1 VSEQG
6 PELAEGSVL
15 AARSDSLKDADGN
28 PALGKLVIQSPAFI
42 AADSTPVAASIL
54 TYVIPEQN
62 PGLVDL
68 FLAPTEDADPIEAR
82 YTVSYFLKSGA
93 KYAETWQVP
102 RTGPIT
108 ISQARS
114 TA

>member
-1 VSEQG
+1 M
-6 PELAEGSVL
+6 ELTHIVDFVERRRREPSARQARDPKPSVH
-15 AARSDSLKDADGN
+15 RR
-28 PALGKLVIQSPAFI
+28 
-42 AADSTPVAASIL
+42 ADSTPVAASIL
-54 TYVIPEQN
+54 TYVIPDQN

-68 FLAPTEDADPIEAR
+68 FLAPTEDADPIETR

-93 KYAETWQVP
+93 KYAETWRVP

>member
-1 VSEQG
+1 M
-6 PELAEGSVL
+6 VL
-15 AARSDSLKDADGN
+15 THIVDVLKDADGN
-28 PALGKLVIQSPAFI
+28 PAQGKLVIHNPAFI
-42 AADSTPVAASIL
+42 AADGTAVAAGIL
-54 TYVIPEQN
+54 TYVIPQHD

-68 FLAPTEDADPIEAR
+68 FLAPTEDADPLATR

-93 KYAETWQVP
+93 TYTETWLVP
-102 RTGPIT
+102 GTGPIS